1 MRAKKLLKKKAV
13 PVAAAAP
20 ADAAAIAAPAA
31 AQQSTPPSRLSRCGS
46 CVRGMSTSALSV
58 LLLLLALLWMFVQIA
73 CTYHAAKTSQVSSL
87 TSARAAAADAAAA
100 AADAVLQG
108 QVADAAPGQLFD
120 IGAGVQMHMLCAGNV
135 TAAAPATVV
144 LESMEAVGQA
154 LQWGAVMELLKV
166 TRMSSVACHN
176 AATVTAAVSSLPRTT
191 FA

>member
-1 MRAKKLLKKKAV
+1 
-13 PVAAAAP
+13 
-20 ADAAAIAAPAA
+20 
-31 AQQSTPPSRLSRCGS
+31 
-46 CVRGMSTSALSV
+46 MSTSALSV